1 MNDVVL
7 TIGIILIT
15 VIGIVC
21 FYEAMFLMYRIARD
35 AIRSIMRRSK
45 EKAKIDEQP
54 AFCSNYIILPSPE
67 SIYENA
73 AEHGW
78 YDAVDRENPHNDFF
92 PAQIALIHSEL
103 SEALED
109 YRKNGLPK
117 NNAKIVIGKGSSV
130 EELAD
135 AVLRIFALAGFLG
148 IHDFDKTIYAK
159 HNYNKDR
166 PYRHGNKIA

>member
-1 MNDVVL
+1 MNSFLIASSVIAAWL
-7 TIGIILIT
+7 IPAIII
-15 VIGIVC
+15 
-21 FYEAMFLMYRIARD
+21 FLRLDDRILRLFNKSVKS
-35 AIRSIMRRSK
+35 RQK
-45 EKAKIDEQP
+45 K
-54 AFCSNYIILPSPE
+54 YIIIS
-67 SIYENA
+67 SQDSVFENA
-73 AEHGW
+73 AAHGW
-78 YDAVDRENPHNDFF
+78 YDTVDRENPHSDFF

-117 NNAKIVIGKGSSV
+117 KNARIVIGKGSSA

-135 AVLRIFALAGFLG
+135 AVLRILALAEFLG
-148 IHDFDKTIYAK
+148 IHDFDKIIFAK